1 MSEVKELNSE
11 LAKETFV
18 ASNTSIIPCE
28 KPILTVD
35 QEFRG
40 LIPPLTENERAAL
53 RESIKTHGCHDPLII
68 WKDHDIILDGH
79 YRYEICNELGLHF
92 ETIETEF
99 PDRTEAKIWMIKNQR
114 GRRNLNESQR
124 AMLAVKLEA
133 LYGVQAKDRMG
144 TRTDLGK
151 HLDQREAGRSAKK
164 AADDM
169 GISHQTVS
177 YAKKVDKKGIPELK
191 MIVESGDVAV
201 SAAAKVASRSSEV
214 QEKFVEYA
222 KNQIKDGKHPKI
234 AAYIHDIDPET
245 EGAQK
250 KDAKKQ
256 LEKFRKNQEAT
267 LKLLEGITERPE
279 NLSELLALA
288 EKINARLK
296 KIETDTLDPSIQ
308 SVVDVSENPQSQC
321 NQGPQEENLGG
332 IALEED
338 DVETKVLNGLKSI
351 EENSSG
357 YMDDSTKLPEGW
369 DGYQE
374 AIEKG
379 TNDI

>member
-1 MSEVKELNSE
+1 MAGDVKTTPSEIAKLGQSE
-11 LAKETFV
+11 PMADILSENVTIE
-18 ASNTSIIPCE
+18 ASE

-40 LIPPLTENERAAL
+40 LIPPLTESERAAL
-53 RESIKTHGCHDPLII
+53 RESIKTHGCRDSLII
-68 WKDHDIILDGH
+68 WKGLGIILDGH

-133 LYGVQAKDRMG
+133 LYGVQAKERMG
-144 TRTDLGK
+144 TRTDLGQN
-151 HLDQREAGRSAKK
+151 LDPCEAGRSAEK

-169 GISHQTVS
+169 NISHQTVS
-177 YAKKVDKKGIPELK
+177 YAKNVVQKGIPELK
-191 MIVESGDVAV
+191 MIVESGKLAV
-201 SAAAKVASRSSEV
+201 SAAKKVASYPPEV
-214 QEKFVEYA
+214 QEKIVE
-222 KNQIKDGKHPKI
+222 KVITQIDAGMHPKI
-234 AAYIHDIDPET
+234 AAIIREFVPET

-250 KDAKKQ
+250 KDAAKQ

-279 NLSELLALA
+279 NLAELLALA

-296 KIETDTLDPSIQ
+296 EIETLTLDLAPQ
-308 SVVDVSENPQSQC
+308 VVVDEP
-321 NQGPQEENLGG
+321 
-332 IALEED
+332 D
-338 DVETKVLNGLKSI
+338 
-351 EENSSG
+351 G
-357 YMDDSTKLPEGW
+357 YMASNFMVDP
-369 DGYQE
+369 
-374 AIEKG
+374 
-379 TNDI
+379 